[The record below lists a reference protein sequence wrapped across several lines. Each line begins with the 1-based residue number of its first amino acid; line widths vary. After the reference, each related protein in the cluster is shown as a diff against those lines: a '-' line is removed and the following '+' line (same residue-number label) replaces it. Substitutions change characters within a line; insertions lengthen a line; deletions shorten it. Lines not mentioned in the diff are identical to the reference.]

1 MQLFLLGLQHL
12 FTMFGATV
20 VVPILTGIPVSV
32 ALFTSGVGT
41 LFFHL
46 LTKGKVPVYLGS
58 SFAFISPI
66 IAVTSYYAGRE
77 DALAYALGGVVVSGI
92 VYVIFSAIIRYLGPD
107 RITKIFPPVV
117 TGTMISLIG
126 LILSP
131 VAVNWASKNWVLAIV
146 VIATIIYVKLYTRGF
161 ISMLPILIG
170 IAVGYV
176 VSLFFGVPE
185 YRFDQWFSF
194 PLFSLPK
201 FSLYAI
207 GIVVPAAIAPALE
220 HIGDIYAV
228 SMVTNKPFVKD
239 PGLHRTILAD
249 GLATSFAALI
259 GGPANTTYSE
269 NTGVLALTRQFN
281 PWVMRIAAILA
292 ILLSF
297 IDPLTRFIQ
306 TAIPE
311 PVMGGACIVLFGMIA
326 TTGLRVLVENKV
338 AFTSK
343 NMLIMSIMLLCGIG
357 GANLSVGSFSLQGLG
372 LAGVIG
378 IVLNAILKETEL
390 KHSAE
395 NTSLILTTKSKEEE
409 YNDRSS

>member
-161 ISMLPILIG
+161 ISMLPIL
-170 IAVGYV
+170 
-176 VSLFFGVPE
+176 
-185 YRFDQWFSF
+185 
-194 PLFSLPK
+194 
-201 FSLYAI
+201 
-207 GIVVPAAIAPALE
+207 
-220 HIGDIYAV
+220 
-228 SMVTNKPFVKD
+228 
-239 PGLHRTILAD
+239 
-249 GLATSFAALI
+249 
-259 GGPANTTYSE
+259 
-269 NTGVLALTRQFN
+269 
-281 PWVMRIAAILA
+281 
-292 ILLSF
+292 
-297 IDPLTRFIQ
+297 
-306 TAIPE
+306 
-311 PVMGGACIVLFGMIA
+311 
-326 TTGLRVLVENKV
+326 
-338 AFTSK
+338 
-343 NMLIMSIMLLCGIG
+343 
-357 GANLSVGSFSLQGLG
+357 
-372 LAGVIG
+372 
-378 IVLNAILKETEL
+378 
-390 KHSAE
+390 
-395 NTSLILTTKSKEEE
+395 SLIHI
-409 YNDRSS
+409 

>member
-20 VVPILTGIPVSV
+20 VVPLLTGIPVSV

-66 IAVTSYYAGRE
+66 IAVTSYYAGQE
-77 DALAYALGGVVVSGI
+77 DALAYALGGIVVAGI
-92 VYVIFSAIIRYLGPD
+92 VYVLFSALIRYLGPD
-107 RITKIFPPVV
+107 RISKIFPPIV
-117 TGTMISLIG
+117 TGTIIALIG
-126 LILSP
+126 LILAP
-131 VAVNWASKNWVLAIV
+131 VAVNWASQNWLLAII
-146 VIATIIYVKLYTRGF
+146 VIATIIIVKLYTRGF
-161 ISMLPILIG
+161 VSMLPILIG
-170 IAVGYV
+170 IAVGYI

-185 YRFDQWFSF
+185 YHFDQWFSIPQF
-194 PLFSLPK
+194 ALPK
-201 FSLYAI
+201 FSLYAL

-228 SMVTNKPFVKD
+228 SMVTKKPFIKD

-249 GLATSFAALI
+249 GLATSLAAFL

-269 NTGVLALTRQFN
+269 NTGVLALTQQFN
-281 PWVMRIAAILA
+281 PWIMRIAAVFA
-292 ILLSF
+292 IILSF
-297 IDPLTRFIQ
+297 FDPLTKFIQ

-311 PVMGGACIVLFGMIA
+311 PVMGGACIILFGMIA

-338 AFTSK
+338 QFSSK
-343 NMLIMSIMLLCGIG
+343 NMMIISIMLICGIG
-357 GANLSVGSFSLQGLG
+357 GASLSLGSFTLQGLG

-378 IVLNAILKETEL
+378 ILLNAVLKETEL
-390 KHSAE
+390 PKQ
-395 NTSLILTTKSKEEE
+395 
-409 YNDRSS
+409 